1 MSKATKSPPAAADP
15 IGRIARPLSLVAQVE
30 QILRDAIAGGR
41 FPGDRLPTEVELA
54 EQLGVSRE
62 TVRRACEA
70 LQQQGLL
77 VKFRRKGTFTR
88 FPGLSLEV
96 KAADSTLLGYLQA
109 DFPSPQGQD
118 EAVTRAMDGLML
130 QGAIAAASQA
140 GFDLVTRRSPASQM
154 GAAFRR
160 LSQTTRLR
168 GVIFASYG
176 EEKLLR
182 RVTEFGLPTVLLDH
196 DLHLPSISTIRDDSF
211 AGAKQAVEYLAGLG
225 HRRIAFADW
234 HRTDLN
240 PWRLNGY
247 RQGLRDAGLPR
258 RRTWELQAELT
269 EAGARKAV
277 DELQKLSPQP
287 TALLGFNNTFAKLII
302 DELTR
307 RGVRVPQEVSV
318 MGAGGEDV
326 TGLTYE
332 QADWYQMGAQAVQM
346 LLRHLENSKTAPE
359 HVLTPFTLREGT
371 TTAAPGEE

>member
-1 MSKATKSPPAAADP
+1 MDKKTKASAAQEP
-15 IGRIARPLSLVAQVE
+15 IGRIARPQSLVGQVE

-62 TVRRACEA
+62 TVRRACEK
-70 LQQQGLL
+70 LQEQGLL

-109 DFPSPQGQD
+109 DFQSPQGHE

-130 QGAIAAASQA
+130 QGAIAAASQG
-140 GFDLVTRRSPASQM
+140 GFDLVTRRAPVAQM
-154 GAAFRR
+154 SATFRH

-211 AGAKQAVEYLAGLG
+211 AGAKQAVEYLASLG
-225 HRRIAFADW
+225 HRRVAFADW

-247 RQGLRDAGLPR
+247 RQGLRDAGVPR
-258 RRTWELQAELT
+258 RRNWELQAELT
-269 EAGARKAV
+269 ESGARQV
-277 DELQKLSPQP
+277 VEQLRQLTPQP
-287 TALLGFNNTFAKLII
+287 GAMLCFNNTLARL
-302 DELTR
+302 
-307 RGVRVPQEVSV
+307 
-318 MGAGGEDV
+318 
-326 TGLTYE
+326 
-332 QADWYQMGAQAVQM
+332 
-346 LLRHLENSKTAPE
+346 
-359 HVLTPFTLREGT
+359 
-371 TTAAPGEE
+371 